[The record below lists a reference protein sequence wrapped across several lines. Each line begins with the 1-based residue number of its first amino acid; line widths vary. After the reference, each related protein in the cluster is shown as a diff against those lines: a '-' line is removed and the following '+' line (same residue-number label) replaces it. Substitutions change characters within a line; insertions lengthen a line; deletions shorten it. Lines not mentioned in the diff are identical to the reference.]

1 MIPRGKLDIPFSD
14 IFAGIRYCFS
24 GYFFPKQA
32 DRSAIAG
39 KHQLMTLSVRTGL
52 DLTLRALNFPPGTEI
67 LVSDINIPDMF
78 NIIAAHQLRAIPLPL
93 NKHTLGIDAEQ
104 VAAAIGPAT
113 KAILIAHLF
122 GGITEL
128 NEVQKIAKKNN
139 LILIEDCAQA
149 FQGTSKEA
157 LKEAFQEEGYHGH
170 PESDVLMFSFGMI
183 KTNTAI
189 TGAILQLND
198 PELFTRVDL
207 LNKSLP
213 KQHIN
218 LYLKKLVK
226 ALFISLLSSRAA
238 YTLFYKMVRARGK
251 DFDQVLSS
259 FTRGF
264 PGNDPLKKIRYRPC
278 DPNQR
283 LLERRLNHFKMAH
296 LSLRTKL
303 SADIMAA
310 LPSDIQ
316 IGHLNR
322 KNTNW
327 VIPIQCQHPEEMIRH
342 LRANGYDATSK
353 ASSLIRLANLTAATT
368 AEKNGELSLTQLVYL
383 PMDTSMSLPERI
395 QLAAL
400 IKEKLA

>member
-14 IFAGIRYCFS
+14 IFAGIRYCIS
-24 GYFFPKQA
+24 GYFFSKH
-32 DRSAIAG
+32 DRHSAIKAG
-39 KHQLMTLSVRTGL
+39 NQLVTLSVRTGL

-78 NIIAAHQLRAIPLPL
+78 NILAAHQLRAVPISL
-93 NKHTLGIDAEQ
+93 NKYTLGIDAEQ
-104 VAAAIGPAT
+104 VAAAITPAT

-128 NEVQKIAKKNN
+128 NKIAEIAKEKQ

-149 FQGTSKEA
+149 FQG
-157 LKEAFQEEGYHGH
+157 EGYQGH
-170 PESDVLMFSFGMI
+170 PDSDVLMFSFGMI

-198 PELFTRVDL
+198 PELYTKVDI
-207 LNKSLP
+207 LNERLP
-213 KQHIN
+213 KQRIN
-218 LYLKKLVK
+218 PYLKKLFK
-226 ALFISLLSSRAA
+226 AMFISLLSSRTG
-238 YTLFYKMVRARGK
+238 YTLFYKIVMARGK

-264 PGNDPLKKIRYRPC
+264 PGNDPLKKIRYRSSG
-278 DPNQR
+278 PNKR
-283 LLERRLNHFKMAH
+283 LLERRLNTFNIADV
-296 LSLRTKL
+296 LLRKKL
-303 SADIMAA
+303 FTDIMGA
-310 LPSDIQ
+310 LPTDIQ
-316 IGHLNR
+316 IGHLNE

-353 ASSLIRLANLTAATT
+353 ASSLVRLSNSTAIAVDKTD
-368 AEKNGELSLTQLVYL
+368 ELSLTQLVYL
-383 PMDTSMSLPERI
+383 PMDTSMSLSERM
-395 QLAAL
+395 QLSTL
-400 IKEKLA
+400 IKEKLS

>member
-14 IFAGIRYCFS
+14 IFAGIRYCIS
-24 GYFFPKQA
+24 GYFFSKH
-32 DRSAIAG
+32 DRHSAIKAG
-39 KHQLMTLSVRTGL
+39 NQLVTLSVRTGL

-78 NIIAAHQLRAIPLPL
+78 NILAAHQLRAIPISL
-93 NKHTLGIDAEQ
+93 NKYTLGIDAEQ
-104 VAAAIGPAT
+104 VAAAITPAT

-128 NEVQKIAKKNN
+128 NKIAEIAKEKQ

-149 FQGTSKEA
+149 FQG
-157 LKEAFQEEGYHGH
+157 EGYQGH
-170 PESDVLMFSFGMI
+170 PDSDVLMFSFGMI

-198 PELFTRVDL
+198 PELYTKVDI
-207 LNKSLP
+207 LNERLP
-213 KQHIN
+213 KQRIN
-218 LYLKKLVK
+218 PYLKKLFK
-226 ALFISLLSSRAA
+226 AMFISLLSSRTG
-238 YTLFYKMVRARGK
+238 YTLFYKIVMARGK

-264 PGNDPLKKIRYRPC
+264 PGNDPLKKIRYRASG
-278 DPNQR
+278 PNKR
-283 LLERRLNHFKMAH
+283 LLERRLNTFKIADV
-296 LSLRTKL
+296 LLRKKL
-303 SADIMAA
+303 FKDIMGT
-310 LPSDIQ
+310 LPADIQ
-316 IGHLNR
+316 IGHLNE

-353 ASSLIRLANLTAATT
+353 ASSLVRLSNSAAI
-368 AEKNGELSLTQLVYL
+368 AVEKTDELSLTQLVYL
-383 PMDTSMSLPERI
+383 PMDTSMSLSERM
-395 QLAAL
+395 QLSTL
-400 IKEKLA
+400 IKEKLS